1 MNRRFGPPALG
12 EVSQSGNIF
21 FNKNVMSAKISTD
34 INHVGFQPFA
44 FCRLFKDETSRAD
57 PIHCARHFQPKYG
70 ECAANCCCEQMGCTV
85 SAV

>member
-34 INHVGFQPFA
+34 INHVGFLLSVGCLKMKRPELIQ
-44 FCRLFKDETSRAD
+44 SIVRAISN
-57 PIHCARHFQPKYG
+57 P
-70 ECAANCCCEQMGCTV
+70 NTV
-85 SAV
+85 SVQPTVVASRWDAQSLQF